1 MQLLVAQPNTIL
13 HICDQDAS
21 KHGASEL
28 TDRELSRSLNIISVS
43 KRSDSLWGVECTA
56 RAAGR
61 RNLKPFGA
69 LQLLTRSSIRQLILD
84 RIFPTPQN

>member
-1 MQLLVAQPNTIL
+1 MTSLKNFATMTIL
-13 HICDQDAS
+13 HVCDQDAS

-28 TDRELSRSLNIISVS
+28 TDRELSRSLNIISVL

-69 LQLLTRSSIRQLILD
+69 LSEI
-84 RIFPTPQN
+84 